1 MILSWLSGGGEGEH
15 HGGEEMTLGDWIM
28 HHHQDSDAW
37 LGMHLPHIGP
47 FQVGG
52 LTIDMSIT
60 THVLMLWIAGIL
72 LTLLFWFKFR
82 KYDGNPKGF
91 LSGALETIVLFI
103 RDEIAIPNMGKSLGL
118 AMTPFLCTMFFFIL
132 TLNLLGLIPIFAT
145 ATGNINVTAGMAIV
159 TFLLT
164 QLYGIKKNGLGGY
177 LSHLVPSGVPV
188 FLLPIMI
195 PIEIMGLF
203 TKPFALAMR
212 LFANM
217 VAGHTVIYALI
228 GLIIVLGYWAVSFV
242 SIPMAVAI
250 NFLELFVAFLQAFIF
265 TMLSALFI
273 GMSAHGGH

>member
-1 MILSWLSGGGEGEH
+1 
-15 HGGEEMTLGDWIM
+15 
-28 HHHQDSDAW
+28 AW

-228 GLIIVLGYWAVSFV
+228 GLIIVLGHWAVSFV